1 MVLDLAT
8 TQQAATVALNL
19 SVAVITG
26 ASMSTAWL
34 LAASSQWAARH
45 LRHLRTVTGLAV
57 AAATVAAFAVL
68 WLEAAA
74 MAEVPVASAASAVW
88 SVLTATHYGLA
99 WSIGIVAMAV
109 VAATTATPW
118 RPGRL
123 RAAVALRLLAIGVFL
138 YSRSIVSHAGAGGD
152 VSWAVAADW
161 LHLVLISLW
170 VGEVLVAGF
179 ITLRGDTAA
188 DSICQDRLDRAR
200 YIEALSTSATIALT
214 GIVVTGLF
222 SAWRGLVSLD
232 NATGNPYASVLLIKV
247 SLVAAAAVLGGANR
261 LLVMRRLIAQLRNS
275 VPSGFA
281 SERRFALI
289 LQIEAVFLFAALILA
304 AILSATSP
312 PSAA

>member
-8 TQQAATVALNL
+8 TQLAATVALNL
-19 SVAVITG
+19 SVAVVTG

-34 LAASSQWAARH
+34 LAAASQWAARH
-45 LRHLRTVTGLAV
+45 LRRLRTVTRGAV
-57 AAATVAAFAVL
+57 AAAIVAAFAVL

-74 MAEVPVASAASAVW
+74 MAEVPVASAAPAVW

-109 VAATTATPW
+109 VAATTAIGW

-123 RAAVALRLLAIGVFL
+123 RAAVALRLVAIGVFL

-179 ITLRGDTAA
+179 ITLRDTA
-188 DSICQDRLDRAR
+188 DSIRQDRLDRAR
-200 YIEALSTSATIALT
+200 YVEALSTSATIALT

-222 SAWRGLVSLD
+222 SAWRGLGSLD
-232 NATGNPYASVLLIKV
+232 NVTGNPYASVLLIKV
-247 SLVAAAAVLGGANR
+247 ALVAAAAVLGGANR
-261 LLVMRRLIAQLRNS
+261 LLVMPRLIAQLRNS
-275 VPSGFA
+275 APSGFA

-289 LQIEAVFLFAALILA
+289 LQIEAVILFAALILA
-304 AILSATSP
+304 AILSSTSP